1 MNKVEVAISLSRAEI
16 AEEIKRFLLEDPEI
30 AFPARDLAAG
40 QSLLSSGLIDSL
52 AVLDIIAFL
61 ESRFGI
67 QFEPEDLT
75 GENFDRISSMA
86 ALVRSRMD
94 ESRSNSPG

>member
-1 MNKVEVAISLSRAEI
+1 MNEAVTLSSSESVALESEI
-16 AEEIKRFLLEDPEI
+16 RDFLLEDPNLRLQ
-30 AFPARDLAAG
+30 AQGLNAD

-86 ALVRSRMD
+86 ALVRLRIGGNSRT
-94 ESRSNSPG
+94 S

>member
-1 MNKVEVAISLSRAEI
+1 MPVDPIEQVINDFLSRDLEVALQGDSRE
-16 AEEIKRFLLEDPEI
+16 K
-30 AFPARDLAAG
+30 
-40 QSLLSSGLIDSL
+40 SLLTSGLIDSL

-61 ESRFGI
+61 ETQFDI
-67 QFEPEDLT
+67 QFDAEDLT

-94 ESRSNSPG
+94 CVDKSG